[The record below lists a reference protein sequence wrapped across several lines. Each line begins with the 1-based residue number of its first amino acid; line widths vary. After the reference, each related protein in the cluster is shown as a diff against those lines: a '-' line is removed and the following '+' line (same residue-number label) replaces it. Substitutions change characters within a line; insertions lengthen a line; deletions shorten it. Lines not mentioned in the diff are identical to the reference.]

1 MEKERTNERSNN
13 SRTLFT
19 LYGYT
24 RGTVVYNVVSKVM
37 YKLNTDFIY
46 YIELNG
52 VLFADQPFETYE
64 SAYEYIMESGMYY
77 EGEWEIIEWPVD

>member
-1 MEKERTNERSNN
+1 MERETTNERSNN

-19 LYGYT
+19 LYGDT
-24 RGTVVYNVVSKVM
+24 SSTVVYNVVSKVM

-64 SAYEYIMESGMYY
+64 AAYEYIMESGMYY
-77 EGEWEIIEWPVD
+77 EGEWEIMEWPVD

>member
-1 MEKERTNERSNN
+1 MEKETTNERNNN

-19 LYGYT
+19 LYGNIT
-24 RGTVVYNVVSKVM
+24 GTVVYNVVFEVM

-64 SAYEYIMESGMYY
+64 AAYEYIMESGMYY
-77 EGEWEIIEWPVD
+77 EGEWEIMEWPVD